1 MTTNPFYN
9 EILTE
14 HNVRPEFKHDLP
26 DADLGFGWLVYLLCN
41 GVFVLY
47 DIASTQLITLYL
59 IKLRKMLG
67 LKNFF
72 K

>member
-1 MTTNPFYN
+1 MSSTCRTP
-9 EILTE
+9 TS
-14 HNVRPEFKHDLP
+14 
-26 DADLGFGWLVYLLCN
+26 GFGWLVYLLCN

-67 LKNFF
+67 LRNFF